1 MHTETFSDDRLLSR
15 PEIHTHFG
23 LTQRYL
29 EVAAVKGNG
38 PPFIK
43 LGRSVRYRVGDVRKW
58 IESRRVASTSQEVGS

>member
-1 MHTETFSDDRLLSR
+1 MQENFSDDRLLSR
-15 PEIHTHFG
+15 SEVHSHFG

-43 LGRSVRYRVGDVRKW
+43 LGRSVRYRVGDLREW
-58 IESRRVASTSQEVGS
+58 IEARRVASTSQEVGQ

>member
-1 MHTETFSDDRLLSR
+1 MQEHFSDDRLLSR
-15 PEIHTHFG
+15 SEVHSHFG

-43 LGRSVRYRVGDVRKW
+43 LGRSVRYRVGDLREW
-58 IESRRVASTSQEVGS
+58 IEARRVASTSQEIGQ